1 MTSKLIT
8 LAIHFVQFKSVETTM
23 TEHTSKNT
31 SSYYPEVSVF
41 NYIPIILVFHL
52 WVPGGGVEAV
62 LILGDQIV
70 RCKVNADPFRNI
82 SRA

>member
-1 MTSKLIT
+1 MTATQQKFISDFLFLIE
-8 LAIHFVQFKSVETTM
+8 ISVL
-23 TEHTSKNT
+23 
-31 SSYYPEVSVF
+31 
-41 NYIPIILVFHL
+41 ILVFHL

-70 RCKVNADPFRNI
+70 RCKVNSDPFRNI